1 MRLFTYQIMR
11 RYREFWVDRRKRS
24 RPWRRRSLSRVV
36 KRPLTTL
43 SLSSGTSLWWEGF
56 GWIWNGGWKNR
67 ILWLFIRLL
76 VELSNTLSFTEY
88 REFNNK
94 FKSVC
99 LFMAHTLIYSIF
111 NLFQLFTRLAKNTHV
126 IRAAQATRIVLY
138 KYVKLVL
145 LVHEDLMHQ
154 LQLCMEIDS
163 KNNLFADAP
172 RDN

>member
-1 MRLFTYQIMR
+1 M
-11 RYREFWVDRRKRS
+11 EWG
-24 RPWRRRSLSRVV
+24 V
-36 KRPLTTL
+36 KESYPL
-43 SLSSGTSLWWEGF
+43 
-56 GWIWNGGWKNR
+56 I
-67 ILWLFIRLL
+67 IRLL